1 MSELKIEPAKSG
13 KVINDSQVRDPGIP
27 KNAFLVINNQV
38 VPIIRRET
46 RIGRKLDND
55 LVIQDVLVSREHAKV
70 VYEEGQF
77 VAYDLESTGGTFINN
92 KKISKGVLYNGDGLS
107 LSSVTVKFVHDAPRM
122 KNQADRRTGSLP
134 KN

>member
-1 MSELKIEPAKSG
+1 MSDLKIESTKSG
-13 KVINDSQVRDPGIP
+13 ENKNDAKVRDPGIP

-38 VPIIRRET
+38 VPLIRRET

-92 KKISKGVLYNGDGLS
+92 KKITKGVLYNGDKLS
-107 LSSVTVKFVHDAPRM
+107 FSSVTVKFVHDALDM
-122 KNQADRRTGSLP
+122 KNQASKRTGSLS
-134 KN
+134 